1 VTRGRLESQLV
12 GDAGCVDHGQA
23 RLYAHTMFDRAA
35 LRLVVTAC
43 AYAAL
48 VSSVASPTE
57 ASPGLQGSQ
66 LVALG
71 DAVTPTSTRVETSDY
86 PAQSVGFV
94 VGAHSGAGLMY
105 RHFLGPYHVQASVL
119 GHIIRDQDSLFWAGL
134 SAGRHLLTWQRQGM
148 GYSVLPNVV
157 GVRFVVGTSYMY
169 RRTSRTGFGTVDNKF
184 VETLEHTVDQVH
196 LAGAG
201 LGLVLGQGWRQG
213 MAVALDVT
221 LTGAVINGKLEW
233 ILPVP
238 SLELAYNW

>member
-1 VTRGRLESQLV
+1 
-12 GDAGCVDHGQA
+12 
-23 RLYAHTMFDRAA
+23 MFDRTA
-35 LRLVVTAC
+35 LRLAVTAC
-43 AYAAL
+43 ACAAL
-48 VSSVASPTE
+48 VSSMASPGE
-57 ASPGLQGSQ
+57 ASPGLQGSR

-71 DAVTPTSTRVETSDY
+71 DGVTPISTRVETSDY
-86 PAQSVGFV
+86 PTQSVGFV

-105 RHFLGPYHVQASVL
+105 RHFFGPYHVQASVL
-119 GHIIRDQDSLFWAGL
+119 GHIIRDENSLFWAGL

-169 RRTSRTGFGTVDNKF
+169 QRSREEDFGTVDNKSESTI
-184 VETLEHTVDQVH
+184 VQRVDQVH